1 MIKYFCLAI
10 AFFVL
15 LLLLVLIPNKTSVFL
30 KRILD
35 WFLPQ
40 KNGET
45 HKIRRFA
52 FFSVVF
58 VCVCGLY
65 LGRGVVIKAIRHIR
79 PEVKNESID
88 VIYPIMTSEQESAI
102 ADSVKISF
110 TGDLILLRDMVEN
123 RYNAEF
129 GTYDFEPM
137 FSDVSEYW
145 KNSDLAIGVFEGPC
159 AGEDKGY
166 SSSAYDDGFPLYL
179 NYPDSFATA
188 VKKAGIN
195 FVTTANN
202 HLLDKGTAG
211 ALRTL
216 DVLDKA
222 GLFHTGSYRNKEEW
236 SEIPLLNVQG
246 LKIAVLSYTYGSNY
260 YTDDYFF
267 EEQNQYLTKVIVSP
281 KSKFIKKSLEVV
293 KEDFRKAKALN
304 PDCIIV
310 LPHMGTEFKHYPDEG
325 QKYWCKV
332 FVENGADVVFSDHP
346 HAVQPIEWANNGRG
360 YSMILYCPG
369 NFINSFTLYDGD
381 ASILTNVYLSKQ
393 TGKPIAAS
401 IIPLYASS
409 AVDLQSGKKVFKGMP
424 IYKAVRDNALE
435 KNISGT
441 EYTRLQDIHRII
453 TKSVLNA
460 ELDLDAIQ
468 EKYFT
473 FPKVGYAR
481 QNVASKVDSLE
492 YHSNNQLA
500 ELIRNASKVCF
511 VGDSITEGT
520 KNGGY
525 GWFEPLIESFGNKDY
540 SRFAKGSETSRY
552 FLEHKEEIASENASL
567 YICAFGCNDIRY
579 RDSAKCAMTAEAYI
593 KNVSDL
599 VNYIADKNPSANFV
613 FIAPWESSPY
623 DPYCYVDLEEKENLY
638 AAYSKSLKDFCA
650 DNNLLFINPNPYIFS
665 HIKKQYWGIYLKD
678 HIHPNADKGIRLYSQ
693 AVLSAAGEW

>member
-1 MIKYFCLAI
+1 MIKFFCLAI
-10 AFFVL
+10 AAL
-15 LLLLVLIPNKTSVFL
+15 LLLLLLLLIPNKTSVFL
-30 KRILD
+30 KRVLD

-40 KNGET
+40 ENGAS

-52 FFSVVF
+52 FFSVVL

-65 LGRGVVIKAIRHIR
+65 FGRGFVIKAIRHIR
-79 PEVKNESID
+79 PASTNESID
-88 VIYPIMTSEQESAI
+88 VIYPIITSEQESAI

-123 RYNAEF
+123 RYDEET

-137 FSDVSEYW
+137 FSDVSDYW

-159 AGEDKGY
+159 AGEEESY

-179 NYPDSFATA
+179 NYPDSFASA

-195 FVTTANN
+195 LVTTANN
-202 HLLDKGTAG
+202 HLLDKGAAG

-222 GLFHTGSYRNKEEW
+222 GLSHTGSYRNKEEW
-236 SEIPLLNVQG
+236 AEIPLLNVQG

-267 EEQNQYLTKVIVSP
+267 EEQNQYLTKVIVP
-281 KSKFIKKSLEVV
+281 LRSKFFKKSLEIV

-332 FVENGADVVFSDHP
+332 FVENGADIVLADHP
-346 HAVQPIEWANNGRG
+346 HAVQPIEWIENRG
-360 YSMILYCPG
+360 GGGYGMILYCPG

-381 ASILTNVYLSKQ
+381 ASILTEVYLSKRN
-393 TGKPIAAS
+393 GKPIGAG

-409 AVDLQSGKKVFKGMP
+409 AVDLKTGKEVFKGIP
-424 IYKAVRDNALE
+424 IYKTVKNNALG
-435 KNISGT
+435 KVISGT
-441 EYTRLQDIHRII
+441 EYTRLQDIHKII

-460 ELDLDAIQ
+460 ELDLDAVQ
-468 EKYFT
+468 ERYFM
-473 FPKVGYAR
+473 FPELGYTRQKVEP
-481 QNVASKVDSLE
+481 LE
-492 YHSNNQLA
+492 NRSSNQLT
-500 ELIRNASKVCF
+500 ELIRTANKICF

-525 GWFEPLIESFGNKDY
+525 GWFEPLIESFENKQY
-540 SRFAKGSETSRY
+540 SRFAKGSETSKY
-552 FLEHKEEIASENASL
+552 FLDHKEEIASENADL

-579 RDSAKCAMTAEAYI
+579 RDSAKCAMSAEKYI
-593 KNVSDL
+593 KNISDL
-599 VNYIADKNPSANFV
+599 VDFIIEKNPSAKFV
-613 FIAPWESSPY
+613 FIAPWESSQY

-638 AAYSKSLKDFCA
+638 AAYTKSLKDFCT
-650 DNNLLFINPNPYIFS
+650 DNNLLFINPNPYIFN
-665 HIKKQYWGIYLKD
+665 HLKKQFWSIYLKD

-693 AVLSAAGEW
+693 SVLDAAGEWQL